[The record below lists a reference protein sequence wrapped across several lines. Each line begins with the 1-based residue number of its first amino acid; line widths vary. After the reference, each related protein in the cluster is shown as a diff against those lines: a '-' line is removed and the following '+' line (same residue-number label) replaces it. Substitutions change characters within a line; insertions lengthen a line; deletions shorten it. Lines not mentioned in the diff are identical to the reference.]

1 MVGRRCCAAQ
11 NQGGAATLPSQPM
24 TAAIFLDAFPQ
35 TRFHWGMMNVFRSR
49 SRLILAAMI
58 LLAGG
63 VVFEEWH
70 HAGTISGHHLPHP
83 ALALADMPEDAGTEF
98 LMTNKNFAAAVD
110 LWQNPAIPTHVAN
123 ISYANFVFQ
132 SELQL
137 SPLDFDRLAT
147 RGDGGQ
153 SHALP
158 LTVVDKNLVYALFSL
173 GKFKATLNLTPVK
186 AKPEDL
192 LPTQLKPGL
201 GGSFDF

>member
-1 MVGRRCCAAQ
+1 MNLSSSRRRVVVAA
-11 NQGGAATLPSQPM
+11 L
-24 TAAIFLDAFPQ
+24 
-35 TRFHWGMMNVFRSR
+35 
-49 SRLILAAMI
+49 I

-70 HAGTISGHHLPHP
+70 RAGTITAHQPPHP
-83 ALALADMPEDAGTEF
+83 ALALTDTADDAGTEF
-98 LMTNKNFAAAVD
+98 LLTNENFSAAVD
-110 LWQNPAIPTHVAN
+110 LWQNPAVHTHVAD
-123 ISYANFVFQ
+123 ITYANFVFQ

-153 SHALP
+153 SRALP
-158 LTVVDKNLVYALFSL
+158 LTVVDKDIIYSLFSL